1 MTKMITT
8 FLFIF
13 LMISANKAQGGEKL
27 FLFGD
32 SWAFLMCFHHSFDK
46 SFEKF
51 KIEAETAPCYFSSKP
66 GMRAKKWMGS
76 NTQKYADKLLYKNTE
91 SNIIYLSI
99 GGNDFLNYWNKHLT
113 IQEENLIFE
122 EIKSEIEKIIFHI
135 LKIKP
140 HAKILLSGYDYAR
153 FIENH
158 PIKAYR
164 KAFEQ
169 MGKPNAREIHSAI
182 IRFSEKISE
191 VANFN
196 NIFYIQH
203 YGLMNFYDGIPE
215 AHISPF
221 KTLSPELISSPNDP
235 LRTGGDPNFNL
246 APKSMFHVFKLTDA
260 FHLSGKG
267 FDKIAEHS
275 TFHYLKSWFK

>member
-8 FLFIF
+8 FLFSF
-13 LMISANKAQGGEKL
+13 LMISANTAHSKEKL
-27 FLFGD
+27 FLLGD

-66 GMRAKKWMGS
+66 GMRAKKWLGS
-76 NTQKYADKLLYKNTE
+76 NTQKYADKLLNKNTE

-122 EIKSEIEKIIFHI
+122 EIKSDIEKILVHM

-153 FIENH
+153 FTENH

-164 KAFEQ
+164 KAYEQ
-169 MGKPNAREIHSAI
+169 MGQPSPGEIHRAI

-191 VANFN
+191 VANFK

-215 AHISPF
+215 AHISPL
-221 KTLSPELISSPNDP
+221 KTLSPEFISSPHDP
-235 LRTGGDPNFNL
+235 LRTGGDPNFHL
-246 APKSMFHVFKLTDA
+246 ASKSMLHLFSLTDA

-275 TFHYLKSWFK
+275 TFHYLKTWFK